1 MTSICPIR
9 NNRYSNNPVE
19 CCEEQCGWWLG
30 RRCSVTRLS
39 EIASRMVCPDNISH
53 EEPDSLELIEEDA
66 GKGVCDYFAEQDG
79 YKCDCHGVLYNDC
92 RQHMMLDLLRR
103 QRLVLERDRG

>member
-1 MTSICPIR
+1 M
-9 NNRYSNNPVE
+9 
-19 CCEEQCGWWLG
+19 
-30 RRCSVTRLS
+30 TRLS
-39 EIASRMVCPDNISH
+39 EIASRMICPDNISH
-53 EEPDSLELIEEDA
+53 EEPDSLELIEADT

-103 QRLVLERDRG
+103 QREVLARSSVGETTGTSITFTNYDRLIKTEA